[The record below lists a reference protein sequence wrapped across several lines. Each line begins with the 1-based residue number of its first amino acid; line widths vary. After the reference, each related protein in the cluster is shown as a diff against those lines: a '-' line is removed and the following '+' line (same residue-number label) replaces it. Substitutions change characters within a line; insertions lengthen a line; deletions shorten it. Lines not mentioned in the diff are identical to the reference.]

1 MESLLFHEINIYIN
15 AFLYL
20 FFFFFLPSI
29 EREVLKR
36 KDVIEKEQK
45 LAKITDPVELHNK
58 SVAYMKEM
66 TGADEDT
73 CILKLESNGYNL
85 KESLAAVRR

>member
-1 MESLLFHEINIYIN
+1 MHFSTFY
-15 AFLYL
+15 
-20 FFFFFLPSI
+20 FFLQSI

-36 KDVIEKEQK
+36 KDVTEKEQK
-45 LAKITDPVELHNK
+45 LAKITDPVELHNE
-58 SVAYMKEM
+58 SVAYMKEI